1 MCVQAAKNRSSY
13 QLFPLLQSDMSV
25 IDQILLTKPKIN
37 NKYLIVGSFQHEV
50 SRLDITIQ
58 ISLVMEAFDNFER
71 FPHDEEKHIFGDEVV
86 LEVIGRTFL

>member
-1 MCVQAAKNRSSY
+1 
-13 QLFPLLQSDMSV
+13 MSV